1 MTYAK
6 LKSAIQL
13 LLIGDNE
20 LPGDN
25 DQVLAAIE
33 MAYIQMAS
41 QATSLKLL
49 TTNNASEVIRQ
60 GPGGTYVRMPNLPTS
75 DDDELDIDRELCPA
89 LARIIASYLSREKGG
104 IHNTEAQK
112 ILRSYDSKVRV
123 FLEEKESEGAYL
135 DTEVYPDTYASERV
149 KGY

>member
-1 MTYAK
+1 LTYAK

>member
-1 MTYAK
+1 VTYAK

-25 DQVLAAIE
+25 EQVLAAIE

-41 QATSLKLL
+41 QVTALKLL
-49 TTNNASEVIRQ
+49 TSNNSSEVIRQ
-60 GPGGTYVRMPNLPTS
+60 GPGGTYVRMPKLPTS
-75 DDDELDIDRELCPA
+75 DTDELDIDRELCPA
-89 LARIIASYLSREKGG
+89 LARIVASYISRDKGG

-112 ILRSYDSKVRV
+112 VMKSYESKVRV
-123 FLEEKESEGAYL
+123 FLEEQESEGAYS
-135 DTEVYPDTYASERV
+135 DSIVYPDTHASIRV